1 MVHKFRATASN
12 IYHSSVKGKG
22 AMVMA
27 KDTKKKQVACCPTYS
42 DFFEH
47 FVKGLHKRM
56 GNIVR
61 PDWAISHEIVK
72 NVLDTMEEEW
82 ETESVHSRRLELALE
97 GAYYVLGLTLALRGE
112 ELTLVEMR
120 GVRKYWEEA
129 TQHKTPHIVITLMG
143 RLKNEIC
150 ESYHLMPVGGCQSGQ
165 AQPHISGHQNPRGI
179 WCIKILSE
187 RWHVICN
194 QPLGPPVVIELN
206 GRWRKKFQNGPC
218 CPNITIH
225 EHYTEIRL
233 VLDKL
238 LEFLSYLLYNKWRP
252 RKN

>member
-150 ESYHLMPVGGCQSGQ
+150 ESYHLMPVM
-165 AQPHISGHQNPRGI
+165 R
-179 WCIKILSE
+179 LSE
-187 RWHVICN
+187 WPGPTSYLRTPKSKRNMVYQDPFREVARHL
-194 QPLGPPVVIELN
+194 QPTIGPPCGHRVKWTLEKEVSE
-206 GRWRKKFQNGPC
+206 RP
-218 CPNITIH
+218 
-225 EHYTEIRL
+225 
-233 VLDKL
+233 L
-238 LEFLSYLLYNKWRP
+238 LP
-252 RKN
+252 

>member
-1 MVHKFRATASN
+1 
-12 IYHSSVKGKG
+12 
-22 AMVMA
+22 MVMA

-82 ETESVHSRRLELALE
+82 ETESVHSQQLDLALE

-150 ESYHLMPVGGCQSGQ
+150 ESYHLMPVMCSTPRDLHPEKWTRRVLEEYKCQ
-165 AQPHISGHQNPRGI
+165 N
-179 WCIKILSE
+179 ILSGYMFRNQDGV
-187 RWHVICN
+187 RWN
-194 QPLGPPVVIELN
+194 NKVIEGKFY
-206 GRWRKKFQNGPC
+206 GRLEAVRVARPNLISQDTKIQEEYGVSRSFQRGGTSSATNHWAP
-218 CPNITIH
+218 
-225 EHYTEIRL
+225 L
-233 VLDKL
+233 W
-238 LEFLSYLLYNKWRP
+238 SSS
-252 RKN
+252 